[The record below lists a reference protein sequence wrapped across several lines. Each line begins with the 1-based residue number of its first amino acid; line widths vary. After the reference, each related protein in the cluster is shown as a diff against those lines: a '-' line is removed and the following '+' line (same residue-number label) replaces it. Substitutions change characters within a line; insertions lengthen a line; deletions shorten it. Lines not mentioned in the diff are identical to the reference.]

1 MQLTC
6 GRFTLD
12 LSNPLIMGILNVT
25 PDSFSDGGQF
35 LDPQRALDHA
45 REMVEQ
51 GADIIDIGGE
61 STRPGAQAVALDEE
75 LRRVIPLVEKLAPDL
90 PVPVS
95 VDTSKPEVMRAAAD
109 AGAGLLN
116 DVHALRQPG
125 ALEAAAATGLPVCL
139 MHMQGEPCS
148 MQDNPQYQNVV
159 AEVKDFLLE
168 RAAAAEAAGIPRKN
182 ILLDPGFGFGKN
194 LMHNLTLLRNLH
206 ELTATGY
213 PVLVGL
219 SRKRMIGALLGDAP
233 LERRLHGSVAAAL
246 LAVQQGAIIV
256 RVHDVQA
263 TRDALTVWRAVEKD
277 GVRDAGFGVRD

>member
-1 MQLTC
+1 
-6 GRFTLD
+6 
-12 LSNPLIMGILNVT
+12 MGILNVT

-116 DVHALRQPG
+116 DVYALRQPG

-139 MHMQGEPCS
+139 MHMQGEPRS

-194 LMHNLTLLRNLH
+194 LTHNLTLLRNLH

-219 SRKRMIGALLGDAP
+219 SRKRMIGALLGNAP
-233 LERRLHGSVAAAL
+233 LERRLHGSVTAAL
-246 LAVQQGAIIV
+246 LAVQQGATIV